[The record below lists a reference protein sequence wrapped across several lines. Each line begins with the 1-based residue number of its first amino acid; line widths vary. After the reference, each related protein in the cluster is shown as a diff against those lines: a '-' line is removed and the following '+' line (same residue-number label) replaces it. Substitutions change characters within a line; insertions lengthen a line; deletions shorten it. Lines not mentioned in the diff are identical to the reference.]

1 MLGSFYR
8 LCTPK
13 FTVALLGSRLS
24 SDLFFDELNLE
35 VKVAIEPKADL
46 QQFVHKHSPNTKI
59 FSDVRTVV
67 DDLERGALNGK
78 TVRTGIVSGTLPCY
92 AETSLAIYNNRETP
106 HEDGD
111 LFLNYQLRY
120 VSATRPRVFFAEMT
134 PPHAANGKSHHHVA
148 KELEKLGYQV
158 VVTQTPFLLLW

>member
-1 MLGSFYR
+1 M
-8 LCTPK
+8 
-13 FTVALLGSRLS
+13 
-24 SDLFFDELNLE
+24 
-35 VKVAIEPKADL
+35 AIEPKADL

-67 DDLERGALNGK
+67 DDLERGSLKGE
-78 TVRTGIVSGTLPCY
+78 TVHTDVVSGTMPCY

-134 PPHAANGKSHHHVA
+134 PPHAANG
-148 KELEKLGYQV
+148 E
-158 VVTQTPFLLLW
+158 VTSPRCEGTREIGIPSCSNRQTPFLLLW